1 MRASLGLVWG
11 GTLAL
16 LCGGCM
22 SGPLLD
28 NPGRVLS
35 TSAHEEGNPLYL
47 LQGPLAYGLVFEKVY
62 DVIDDY
68 FEIAYANR
76 YDGRIETFPRIA
88 PGLEQPWKPGS
99 PDFHQRLLATLQS
112 IRHRAIVLIQ
122 PADNGGFFIDVKVFK
137 ELEDVPRPIR
147 STAGAASFRSDNAVE
162 RQFEVV
168 DPTVIETNW
177 IPLGRDVKLEQVI
190 LKRLAAFDV
199 HALQPPS
206 TPVPPQQPPAIQ
218 PAQPAA
224 PRQGP

>member
-1 MRASLGLVWG
+1 MRASLSLAWG

-16 LCGGCM
+16 LCAGCM

-28 NPGRVLS
+28 NPGRVP
-35 TSAHEEGNPLYL
+35 SATVPAGANPVYIPL
-47 LQGPLAYGLVFEKVY
+47 GPLAYGLVFEKVY

-76 YDGRIETFPRIA
+76 YDGRIETFPRIS

-122 PADNGGFFIDVKVFK
+122 PADNGGFFVDVTVFK
-137 ELEDVPRPIR
+137 ELEGVPRPLR
-147 STAGAASFRSDNAVE
+147 ATAGSASFRSDNTLE

-168 DPTVIETNW
+168 DATVVDSSW
-177 IPLGRDVKLEQVI
+177 IPLGRDVKLEQV
-190 LKRLAAFDV
+190 LVKRLAEFDV
-199 HALQPPS
+199 KSLQPECDPAA
-206 TPVPPQQPPAIQ
+206 QQQLTPPA
-218 PAQPAA
+218 
-224 PRQGP
+224 RQ

>member
-1 MRASLGLVWG
+1 MRASLN
-11 GTLAL
+11 LAWSGALGL

-28 NPGRVLS
+28 NPGRVPS
-35 TSAHEEGNPLYL
+35 ASAHPVANPVYIH
-47 LQGPLAYGLVFEKVY
+47 QGPLAYGLVFEKVY

-112 IRHRAIVLIQ
+112 IRHRAVVLIQ
-122 PADNGGFFIDVKVFK
+122 PADNGGFFVDVRVFK
-137 ELEDVPRPIR
+137 ELEDVARPIR
-147 STAGAASFRSDNAVE
+147 ATAGSASFRSDNTIE

-168 DPTVIETNW
+168 DPTVVESNW

-190 LKRLAAFDV
+190 LKRLAAFEVRGLLPACD
-199 HALQPPS
+199 
-206 TPVPPQQPPAIQ
+206 PVPSPAPVVPSQPPAPQ
-218 PAQPAA
+218 P
-224 PRQGP
+224 

>member
-1 MRASLGLVWG
+1 
-11 GTLAL
+11 
-16 LCGGCM
+16 M

-28 NPGRVLS
+28 NPARVP
-35 TSAHEEGNPLYL
+35 SASVHADGNPLYIPL
-47 LQGPLAYGLVFEKVY
+47 GPLAYGLVFEKVY

-122 PADNGGFFIDVKVFK
+122 PADNGGFFVDVRVFK
-137 ELEDVPRPIR
+137 ELEDVARPIR
-147 STAGAASFRSDNAVE
+147 STAGAASFRSDNTIE

-168 DPTVIETNW
+168 DPTVVDSNW

-190 LKRLAAFDV
+190 LKRLAAFEV
-199 HALQPPS
+199 RGLQP
-206 TPVPPQQPPAIQ
+206 TCDPV
-218 PAQPAA
+218 PAQPA
-224 PRQGP
+224 GG